1 MPKSIGL
8 RLIVLHYHFRPG
20 GIRRVIEL
28 ATPWLARAAGRG
40 VNAVVLAG
48 GEAPDAGWLAHFRA
62 QLAPVPVTLFLES
75 AFGYASEQRLNATR
89 LARRVRAALN
99 ALLADAESDRCL
111 IWAHNLGLG
120 RNLLLTRELVRVSA
134 ARGLRLVA
142 HHHDW
147 WFDNRWARW
156 AEIRRLGFRQFHAAA
171 RLIFPAANNVCHV
184 AINRADTLALQR
196 LLPGRAHWL
205 PNLIE
210 RRAAPVT
217 GPRPL
222 TQAWLRR
229 TLDGADAP
237 VWLLPCRFLRRK
249 NVAEAILLTRWLRPA
264 AWLVTTGGPS
274 SADEQGYFARLQ
286 AAAASQRWQ
295 VRLGVLS
302 SREPGQP
309 AVTEL
314 LAASEVVLLTSIRE
328 GFGLPYLEAAAARR
342 PLIARALPNIA
353 PDLAHF
359 GFRLPQAY
367 ADVIVDPCLFGWE
380 AERQR
385 QTQQFQR
392 WRRRLP
398 AGCRRWAGE
407 PVLLA
412 GGRQPRPVPFSRLTL
427 DAQLEVLA
435 HPADESW
442 ERCAPLNPF
451 LAVWKKRAAA
461 GRLRTTPWPRS
472 ADRWLSGPAFAR
484 RFHRLVRAGSAAA
497 PAKPVGLAAL
507 ESFTRE
513 WLATEHQFPLLW
525 T

>member
-1 MPKSIGL
+1 L
-8 RLIVLHYHFRPG
+8 RLIVLHYHFRAG

-28 ATPWLARAAGRG
+28 ATPWLARAAGRR

-48 GEAPDAGWLAHFRA
+48 GEAPDPGWLAHFRE
-62 QLAPVPVTLFLES
+62 QLAPTPVTLFLES
-75 AFGYASEQRLNATR
+75 AFGYASEQRLAARNVT
-89 LARRVRAALN
+89 RRVRVALN
-99 ALLADAESDRCL
+99 ALLADAGADPCL

-120 RNLLLTRELVRVSA
+120 RNLVLTRELVRAST

-147 WFDNRWARW
+147 WFDNRWSRW
-156 AEIRRLGFRQFHAAA
+156 AEMQRLGFRQFRATA
-171 RLIFPAANNVCHV
+171 RLIFPAATNVCHV
-184 AINRADTLALQR
+184 AINRADTAALQR

-210 RRAAPVT
+210 HHATPAADPS
-217 GPRPL
+217 PP

-229 TLDGADAP
+229 QLDGADAP

-249 NVAEAILLTRWLRPA
+249 NVAEAILLTRWLRPE

-274 SADEQGYFARLQ
+274 SADEQGYFTRLQ

-302 SREPGQP
+302 HREPGQP
-309 AVTEL
+309 GVAEL
-314 LAASEVVLLTSIRE
+314 LAASEIVLLTSIRE

-342 PLIARALPNIA
+342 PLIARALPNVA

-359 GFRLPQAY
+359 GFRFPQAY
-367 ADVIVDPCLFGWE
+367 AEVLVDPCLFDWE
-380 AERQR
+380 AEHRR
-385 QTQQFQR
+385 QTKHFQR
-392 WRRRLP
+392 WRRQLP
-398 AGCRRWAGE
+398 TVCRRWAGE

-435 HPADESW
+435 RPVGESW
-442 ERCAPLNPF
+442 ERCAVLNPF

-461 GRLRTTPWPRS
+461 GRLRITPWPRS
-472 ADRWLSGPAFAR
+472 ADRWLSGPAYAR
-484 RFHRLVRAGSAAA
+484 RFHRLVRAGSISA
-497 PAKPVGLAAL
+497 PADAVRAVAL
-507 ESFTRE
+507 ENFTRK
-513 WLATEHQFPLLW
+513 WLGTEHQFPLLW